1 MLPIHGTWSSFAF
14 NTESWPSF
22 WLFVGR
28 ATWRLQCCQRSVRL
42 LRGCQMIHFCL
53 ITLSLVMI
61 SKSDT
66 FFVVWQDP
74 FLIHSKRNTFVK
86 ATFFAARLPL
96 AWYLAVPTWKIYRF
110 RGTITNFYGHLNT
123 LFSFGFFLSLTSL
136 LTSLG
141 LNRQYTQSSVRTLY
155 ST

>member
-1 MLPIHGTWSSFAF
+1 M
-14 NTESWPSF
+14 
-22 WLFVGR
+22 
-28 ATWRLQCCQRSVRL
+28 QCCQR
-42 LRGCQMIHFCL
+42 LRGCQMRHFCL

-61 SKSDT
+61 SKSDP

-110 RGTITNFYGHLNT
+110 RGTIANFYGPLNT

-136 LTSLG
+136 LTSLR
-141 LNRQYTQSSVRTLY
+141 LNRQETTQFFFNNLNLKALVNPGLT
-155 ST
+155 TW